1 MKLTKREEDEVK
13 KVAKELLETLKQEK
27 LVLDW
32 RKKQQTRASVR
43 LCIEDVLDHLP
54 PTYSKDIYRG
64 KCEIVYQHIFEAYP
78 SSGMAGAMVTG

>member
-1 MKLTKREEDEVK
+1 MFLHDQ

-43 LCIEDVLDHLP
+43 LCIEDVLDRLP
-54 PTYSKDIYRG
+54 QTYSKDIYRS
-64 KCEIVYQHIFEAYP
+64 KCEIVYQHIFEVYP
-78 SSGMAGAMVTG
+78 NPDITPSRITA

>member
-54 PTYSKDIYRG
+54 PTYSKDIYQG
-64 KCEIVYQHIFEAYP
+64 KCEIVYQHIFEVYP
-78 SSGMAGAMVTG
+78 NKGMTSQMAMG